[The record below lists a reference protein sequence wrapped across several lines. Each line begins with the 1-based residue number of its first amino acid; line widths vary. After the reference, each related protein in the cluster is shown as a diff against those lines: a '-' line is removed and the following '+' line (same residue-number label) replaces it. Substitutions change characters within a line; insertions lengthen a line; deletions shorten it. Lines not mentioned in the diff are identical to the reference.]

1 MKPTTAYDV
10 AAAAIDYVDARTARI
25 EARRTRN
32 AAIAAFADGEKID
45 SRSDECQAATHTE
58 HRAYRAAVAHESAT
72 KNRLRAA
79 VARAKK
85 EITR

>member
-10 AAAAIDYVDARTARI
+10 AAAAIDYVDARAARI
-25 EARRTRN
+25 ESRRTRN

-45 SRSDECQAATHTE
+45 SRSEECQAATATE
-58 HRAYRAAVAHESAT
+58 HHAYRASVSHESAT

-85 EITR
+85 ELKR